1 MTTKKEYCLN
11 QLDVS
16 DDKKKSLERSVSDE
30 EKSIA
35 ITEDAIA
42 TTIAEIDALTASIA
56 ALDKSVAEAT
66 EQRKDENAEY
76 KDRMASDSAAK
87 ELLEF
92 AKNRLNK
99 FYNPKLYKAPPK
111 QELSAENRIFTAEGG
126 SLPTV
131 AAGGIAGTGIS
142 AAQVAPPPPPETRG
156 PYQTKS
162 RENAGVIDMINILIT
177 DLEKD
182 MTEAETTEKDAQADY
197 QAFMVDSAAQRTS
210 DSKTL
215 TDKKAAK
222 ASLEGDLEAH
232 KDAHKSFSRE
242 LAATLEYIATL
253 HADCDWLLK
262 FFDARNEARAS
273 EVNAL
278 GNARAVLSGADYSF
292 LQTRAQHKL

>member
-56 ALDKSVAEAT
+56 ALDKSVVEAT

-111 QELSAENRIFTAEGG
+111 QELSAENRIFVAEGG
-126 SLPTV
+126 SLPAT

-142 AAQVAPPPPPETRG
+142 AAQVAPPPPPETVG

-162 RENAGVIDMINILIT
+162 RENAGVIDMINILIN
-177 DLEKD
+177 DLDKD

-197 QAFMVDSAAQRTS
+197 AAFMADSAQQRTT

-215 TDKKAAK
+215 ADKGAAK
-222 ASLEGDLEAH
+222 AALEGELEAH
-232 KDAHKSFSRE
+232 KNARKSLGRE
-242 LAATLEYIATL
+242 LAETLKYIATL

-262 FFDARNEARAS
+262 YFDMRREARAS
-273 EVNAL
+273 EINAL
-278 GNARAVLSGADYSF
+278 GNARAVLSGADYSLF
-292 LQTRAQHKL
+292 